1 MVKKKT
7 QRIENYLSPITVTF
21 YKCSNKDCQTEIDK
35 KTKLRIKIQK
45 EQQSAKDERVK
56 TKKETDRKVK
66 SSKVA
71 KAINSKK

>member
-7 QRIENYLSPITVTF
+7 QKIENYLSPITVTF

-35 KTKLRIKIQK
+35 KTKQRIKLQK

-71 KAINSKK
+71 KASKSKK